1 MVNLWDN
8 ESSAP
13 VAPVTLQPFGAGEIT
28 QQSAVENISFS
39 NPDDRASAAEK
50 EKIINAISIASGGSV
65 TPQDLADL
73 PDNEL
78 LQINPN
84 TIGDVVRRAAN
95 GEAVDTAGLPTAV
108 AHVVER
114 TQQAVKEREALQES
128 LAPILTVGAI
138 GGTMFGAAPAA
149 LSSAGAGEAL
159 FPVSSRSTSPEPTTA
174 SKHPFEAL
182 LESLKPIIAL
192 FQQLN
197 MASQNAGQ
205 GQGVEVGLNEL
216 GKLGPLPVPTIGGR
230 TREVDQRAM

>member
-13 VAPVTLQPFGAGEIT
+13 VAPVTLQPFGAGDVT
-28 QQSAVENISFS
+28 QQPAVENISFS
-39 NPDDRASAAEK
+39 NPDERAFAAEK
-50 EKIINAISIASGGSV
+50 EKIINAISISSGGAV
-65 TPQDLADL
+65 TPQDLDGL
-73 PDNEL
+73 SENEL
-78 LQINPN
+78 SQINPN
-84 TIGDVVRRAAN
+84 TIGDVIRRAAI

-114 TQQAVKEREALQES
+114 TQQAVKEREALQENLGS
-128 LAPILTVGAI
+128 MLTVGAI

-159 FPVSSRSTSPEPTTA
+159 FPVSSRSASPEPTST

-197 MASQNAGQ
+197 MTAQNA
-205 GQGVEVGLNEL
+205 GQGVEVGLNQL
-216 GKLGPLPVPTIGGR
+216 GNLAPPPVPTIGRSQELG
-230 TREVDQRAM
+230 QRAM